1 MEHSQVESM
10 WFELKT
16 KLSPILININYRS
29 ERESH
34 IHYWQLFESMITKA
48 LDENSR
54 IICLG
59 DLNKN
64 FMGQLP
70 NNVNDVFSIN
80 GLTNIINKP
89 THFDSRTGNFSLL
102 DPILITDNVP
112 LIDSDTIHIDRKI
125 SDHEGTCVTIRCGYS
140 NLKSYQRT
148 VWDYKRADFQLMKQK
163 ITAENWEIL
172 IQYERDMYK
181 FYESF
186 S

>member
-1 MEHSQVESM
+1 
-10 WFELKT
+10 
-16 KLSPILININYRS
+16 
-29 ERESH
+29 
-34 IHYWQLFESMITKA
+34 MITKA

-70 NNVNDVFSIN
+70 NNVNDIFSIN

-89 THFDSRTGNFSLL
+89 THFDSRTGNSSLL

-125 SDHEGTCVTIRCGYS
+125 SDHDGT
-140 NLKSYQRT
+140 
-148 VWDYKRADFQLMKQK
+148 
-163 ITAENWEIL
+163 
-172 IQYERDMYK
+172 
-181 FYESF
+181 
-186 S
+186 

>member
-1 MEHSQVESM
+1 
-10 WFELKT
+10 
-16 KLSPILININYRS
+16 
-29 ERESH
+29 
-34 IHYWQLFESMITKA
+34 MITKA

-70 NNVNDVFSIN
+70 NNVNDIFSIN

-89 THFDSRTGNFSLL
+89 THFDSRTGNSSLL

-125 SDHEGTCVTIRCGYS
+125 SDHEGTILSLLLIVTSLFGIHNSEISRKAFVKFVHAMFISRSFCIS
-140 NLKSYQRT
+140 ISQFSAVIFCFINWKSAR
-148 VWDYKRADFQLMKQK
+148 L
-163 ITAENWEIL
+163 
-172 IQYERDMYK
+172 
-181 FYESF
+181 
-186 S
+186 